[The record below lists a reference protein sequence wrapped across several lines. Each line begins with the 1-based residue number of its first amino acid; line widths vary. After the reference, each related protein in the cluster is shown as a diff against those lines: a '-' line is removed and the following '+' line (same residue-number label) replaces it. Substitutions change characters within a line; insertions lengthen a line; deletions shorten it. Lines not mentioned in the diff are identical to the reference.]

1 MVKFQMSLKWNCWST
16 ESPTMDGLIEPSF
29 DITKADFSCRQPTY
43 RQMAKDA
50 YDTAEMYMWLRGEHE
65 KFKVIGGQGWPVSLN
80 KNAIPYGF
88 HTNID

>member
-29 DITKADFSCRQPTY
+29 DITKADFNYMQPTY
-43 RQMAKDA
+43 RQMAKDV

-65 KFKVIGGQGWPVSLN
+65 KFKVIGDKGG
-80 KNAIPYGF
+80 PYL
-88 HTNID
+88 